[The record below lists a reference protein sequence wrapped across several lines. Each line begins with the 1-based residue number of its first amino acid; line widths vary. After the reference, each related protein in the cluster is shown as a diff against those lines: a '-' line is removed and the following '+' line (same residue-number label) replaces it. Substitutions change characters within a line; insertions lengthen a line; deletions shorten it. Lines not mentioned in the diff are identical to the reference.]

1 MRCLSLSVGAEEQS
15 VADGT
20 GDTGSFGGAFCFCC
34 KETEI

>member
-20 GDTGSFGGAFCFCC
+20 GRPVSIRRRFLFLL
-34 KETEI
+34 